1 VAREDE
7 KESGLTMTGAREQ
20 ILGDIRKSLRGGATL
35 SPQQTA
41 QLEARVANH
50 PAGLIPRR
58 SSGRDPAGLATLF
71 AEQAEMVGTT
81 VVRLKSLAEVPAALA
96 EYLSLRNLPAEM
108 AAAPDPLVDNIPW
121 AARPLL
127 KLKRGKPGPKDQ
139 VGLSVAFSGIAE
151 TGTLMMTSGP
161 DNPSTLNFLPD
172 THAVILPASRLV
184 GPMEDGWRRLRGAR
198 GNLAA
203 GAIPRTVN
211 FITGPSSTGDIEQKI
226 EKGAHGPR
234 QQLIMIIEDEAVA

>member
-1 VAREDE
+1 
-7 KESGLTMTGAREQ
+7 MTGAREQ
-20 ILGDIRKSLRGGATL
+20 ILGDIRKSLRGGAAL
-35 SPQQTA
+35 PPEKTA
-41 QLEARVANH
+41 QLEARLGNH

-58 SSGRDPAGLATLF
+58 SSGRDAAGLASLF
-71 AEQAEMVGTT
+71 QAQAEMVGTT

-96 EYLSLRNLPAEM
+96 DYLSQRNLPADM
-108 AAAPDPLVDNIPW
+108 AAAPDSLLDKVPW
-121 AARPLL
+121 DTRPLL
-127 KLKRGKPGPKDQ
+127 KLKRGKAGPKDL

-161 DNPSTLNFLPD
+161 DTPSTLNFLPD
-172 THAVILPASRLV
+172 THAVVLPASRLV
-184 GPMEDGWRRLRGAR
+184 GPMEDAWGRLRGTR
-198 GNLAA
+198 GSLTA

-234 QQLIMIIEDEAVA
+234 QQLIMIIEDDSLT

>member
-1 VAREDE
+1 
-7 KESGLTMTGAREQ
+7 MTGARDQ
-20 ILGDIRKSLRGGATL
+20 ILGDIRTSLRGGTSLPAEK
-35 SPQQTA
+35 TA
-41 QLEARVANH
+41 QLEARLGNH

-58 SSGRDPAGLATLF
+58 STGRDVAGLAALF
-71 AEQAEMVGTT
+71 AEQGEMVGTT
-81 VVRLKSLAEVPAALA
+81 VVRLKSLADVPAALA
-96 EYLSLRNLPAEM
+96 EYLSQRNLPTEM
-108 AAAPDPLVDNIPW
+108 AAAPDSLIDNIPW
-121 AARPLL
+121 SARPLL
-127 KLKRGKPGPKDQ
+127 KLKRGKPDPKDL

-161 DNPSTLNFLPD
+161 DTPSTLNFLPD
-172 THAVILPASRLV
+172 THVVVLPASRLV
-184 GPMEDGWRRLRGAR
+184 GPMEDSWRRLRGAY

-234 QQLIMIIEDEAVA
+234 QQLIMIIEDESVT

>member
-1 VAREDE
+1 VARED
-7 KESGLTMTGAREQ
+7 KEAGGVMSGAREQ
-20 ILGDIRKSLRGGATL
+20 ILGDIRKSLRGGAAL
-35 SPQQTA
+35 SSDKTA
-41 QLEARVANH
+41 QLEARLGNH

-58 SSGRDPAGLATLF
+58 SSGRDFAGLATLF

-81 VVRLKSLAEVPAALA
+81 VVRLKSLADVPAALA
-96 EYLSLRNLPAEM
+96 EYLSQRNLPAEM

-121 AARPLL
+121 ATRPLL
-127 KLKRGKPGPKDQ
+127 KLKRGKPDPKDQ

-184 GPMEDGWRRLRGAR
+184 GPMEDGWRRLRSAR
-198 GNLAA
+198 GSLAA

-234 QQLIMIIEDEAVA
+234 QQLIMIVEDESVA